1 MRMVGDLVKFR
12 QQLTCQSGLRF
23 QAFVVGN
30 QLTIDPDTLHTCGQ
44 GV

>member
-12 QQLTCQSGLRF
+12 QQLPCQSGLRF
-23 QAFVVGN
+23 QAVLVGN
-30 QLTIDPDTLHTCGQ
+30 QLAIDPNTMHTCGQ